1 MASYRLSG
9 SDHGSHRSK
18 RKVHDE
24 SAPSILSDDSSEVS
38 SITRQTMDP
47 APETAPVME
56 HPQKS
61 DVEGG
66 VPFES
71 PLENTSSTKTQY
83 PSERSS
89 LRERLTPFGLRCKSF
104 CEITWLRCKSF
115 CENNRRLVITTGV
128 GTIFVVIVVV
138 ISVTVSGRNTNQEA
152 ATVAPRRDQEL
163 VNIMSTIS
171 SSQSLSDPTSPQYM
185 AKQWLIEED
194 PLQLTPSDFVSEGR
208 ILQRYALAVFYFATG
223 GPESWDPNS
232 WLQGQECA
240 GQYWIGL
247 SCNDNDEVRAMAF
260 DDFGLSGFI
269 PPEIGALT
277 MLENLILKNHEK
289 LTGQIPVT
297 IGQLSILGQLGL
309 YNNALTGGIPHEM
322 YGATRLNYINFQNNQ
337 LDGGLSIGIEKMTN
351 LEKLILFNNYFSG
364 GLPFQQFANTKMT
377 FLGVSNNGFSSTIP
391 SIISRMSRLE
401 YFYIDGNEFSG
412 LVPENL
418 GKIPSLKSLNLN
430 DNKFTGTIPSTFGNL
445 RSVDFLSLQNNQ
457 LKEGTLEG
465 LYLSDNKLV
474 GNIPSALCSLTE
486 LRALF
491 LDTNDLTGELPACLD
506 SLTHLRQLY
515 VFNNELTGILP
526 EGLQDLTSLRGLG
539 IEGNTF
545 VGEVSPS
552 ICKLRDDSLSDF
564 W

>member
-47 APETAPVME
+47 APETAPAME

-66 VPFES
+66 VPVES

-89 LRERLTPFGLRCKSF
+89 LRERLTPFGLRCKFF
-104 CEITWLRCKSF
+104 CENVWLRCKSF
-115 CENNRRLVITTGV
+115 CENNRRLVITAGV
-128 GTIFVVIVVV
+128 GAIFVVIVVV

-171 SSQSLSDPTSPQYM
+171 SSQSLSDQTSPQYM
-185 AKQWLIEED
+185 AKQWMIEED
-194 PLQLTPSDFVSEGR
+194 PLQLTPSDFVSDGR
-208 ILQRYALAVFYFATG
+208 ILQRYALAVFFFATG

-232 WLQGQECA
+232 WLQGEECA

-260 DDFGLSGFI
+260 GESTVCVFGTVCALYPTLVLTSPYSHCFKDDFGLSGFI

-289 LTGQIPVT
+289 LTGQIPGT
-297 IGQLSILGQLGL
+297 IGQMSILGQLGL
-309 YNNALTGGIPHEM
+309 YNNALTGGIPHEI

-418 GKIPSLKSLNLN
+418 GKIPSLSK
-430 DNKFTGTIPSTFGNL
+430 
-445 RSVDFLSLQNNQ
+445 
-457 LKEGTLEG
+457 
-465 LYLSDNKLV
+465 Y
-474 GNIPSALCSLTE
+474 
-486 LRALF
+486 
-491 LDTNDLTGELPACLD
+491 TNEYGQRITAIFE
-506 SLTHLRQLY
+506 
-515 VFNNELTGILP
+515 NELTITVSIL
-526 EGLQDLTSLRGLG
+526 
-539 IEGNTF
+539 
-545 VGEVSPS
+545 V
-552 ICKLRDDSLSDF
+552 CKNL
-564 W
+564 